1 MSNFDEEIEQLPALN
16 GEVPAE
22 EKPPFECLTIS
33 EDKLKYT
40 KPDFESVNARLN
52 DRKSDVKLKV
62 GDKTFKGHRKV
73 LKDASEYFSAMFSH
87 EMKEKDEKE
96 IEIKEISVAGFTA
109 MLDYFYHGVVTI
121 EPKVVPDILEA
132 ARFFHVDWVLDVC
145 CDFMMGHLYLVD
157 YALTMHLA
165 DTYSLGDLRWE
176 IFRNFGTNL
185 PLLVERENF
194 LKDLSADLLLQFLME
209 YMFVE
214 VSEFFLLQLIVNWV
228 HADEGARKEH
238 FLPLLRQLRF
248 PTMDLEELET
258 IPKEVLEFQ
267 EIREEIEA
275 AKMYCFDVAS
285 QCLKTEDKY
294 LPRGSRPTI
303 IVMSFNDET
312 QHNVVV
318 YKDPENP
325 DSNLFIE
332 NLGESGLGTDYSTS
346 CQGKIG
352 NFLFSVGGYGF
363 DNYTSSGRMFRYEPK
378 LREWEEVA
386 TMNEPRVSFAI
397 CSSATR
403 LYVCGGVFH
412 KIGDLEEP
420 EKILSSVEM
429 YNPEENAWK
438 VLAALPQGCFDLAAA
453 FHNNVLYISGGISD
467 VESKPVPVGETYCL
481 TEGNSEWTPM
491 APMLTPRQGH
501 SMTAHNDKL
510 YVIGGYKGSEYG
522 EGFKD
527 CFENEIYDIETKQ
540 WTAIAPTPENYGH
553 LFRHVAFYANK
564 IYFLCNQDADA
575 YLCAYDTETDTF
587 GEGVFIGP
595 GFHKVGL
602 LQIAYPHT

>member
-1 MSNFDEEIEQLPALN
+1 MAMSNFDEEIEQLPALN

-214 VSEFFLLQLIVNWV
+214 VSEFFLLQV
-228 HADEGARKEH
+228 
-238 FLPLLRQLRF
+238 
-248 PTMDLEELET
+248 
-258 IPKEVLEFQ
+258 
-267 EIREEIEA
+267 
-275 AKMYCFDVAS
+275 
-285 QCLKTEDKY
+285 
-294 LPRGSRPTI
+294 
-303 IVMSFNDET
+303 
-312 QHNVVV
+312 
-318 YKDPENP
+318 
-325 DSNLFIE
+325 
-332 NLGESGLGTDYSTS
+332 
-346 CQGKIG
+346 
-352 NFLFSVGGYGF
+352 
-363 DNYTSSGRMFRYEPK
+363 
-378 LREWEEVA
+378 
-386 TMNEPRVSFAI
+386 
-397 CSSATR
+397 
-403 LYVCGGVFH
+403 
-412 KIGDLEEP
+412 
-420 EKILSSVEM
+420 
-429 YNPEENAWK
+429 
-438 VLAALPQGCFDLAAA
+438 
-453 FHNNVLYISGGISD
+453 
-467 VESKPVPVGETYCL
+467 
-481 TEGNSEWTPM
+481 
-491 APMLTPRQGH
+491 
-501 SMTAHNDKL
+501 
-510 YVIGGYKGSEYG
+510 
-522 EGFKD
+522 KD
-527 CFENEIYDIETKQ
+527 CRKKNLKLGKPKVVTVMVKLHCRTK
-540 WTAIAPTPENYGH
+540 
-553 LFRHVAFYANK
+553 LFPF
-564 IYFLCNQDADA
+564 
-575 YLCAYDTETDTF
+575 
-587 GEGVFIGP
+587 
-595 GFHKVGL
+595 
-602 LQIAYPHT
+602 